1 VRQIPI
7 RQILKWTGY
16 PLFFLLCFVFFAYKT
31 FPYDRL
37 ADRLVQKA
45 SVLGYEI
52 EIIDLTHS
60 GLTGLAFENLRVVFP
75 SEEEGSPPVD
85 IVFEELTV
93 STSLFSLMSD
103 TKSYSFD
110 AELAGGEAEGDITLG
125 EDTLEVDAE
134 FEDIKLEALAALRKF
149 TKVPLGG
156 TLNGEIV
163 LAMPNEVAES
173 TGNVEITI
181 EGLNLGDGKS
191 KLEIPGGWGGL
202 TLDQADAGD
211 LELIATVEEGIAKIK
226 RATAHGKDLELDA
239 LGKVRLLRPLK
250 RSELNAMLRVKIQDA
265 YKERSPKVATMLELA
280 SSGIEA
286 ALTEDGAIQYK
297 IAGSLGGR
305 LRPRAAGKQPF
316 EAPK

>member
-1 VRQIPI
+1 MQRIPM

-16 PLFFLLCFVFFAYKT
+16 ALFFFFCFVFFAYKT

-37 ADRLVQKA
+37 ADHLVQKA
-45 SVLGYEI
+45 SALGYEI

-60 GLTGLAFENLRVVFP
+60 GLTGLTFENLRVVFP

-85 IVFEELTV
+85 MIFEELTV
-93 STSLFSLMSD
+93 STSLLSLMSE

-125 EDTLEVDAE
+125 TDTLEVDAE
-134 FEDIKLEALAALRKF
+134 FEDINLETLPALRKF
-149 TKVPLGG
+149 TKVPLAG

-163 LAMPNEVAES
+163 LVMPSEVAQS

-191 KLEIPGGWGGL
+191 KLDIPDWGGL
-202 TLDQADAGD
+202 TLDQADAGNF
-211 LELIATVEEGIAKIK
+211 ELLATVEEGIAKIE
-226 RATAHGKDLELDA
+226 RATAHGKDVELDA
-239 LGKVRLLRPLK
+239 LGKVRLARPLK
-250 RSELNAMLRVKIQDA
+250 RSELNTMLRVKIRDA
-265 YKERSPKVATMLELA
+265 YKQRSPKVATMLELA